1 VRIKK
6 LLNPALYI
14 MDSLSFKAKII
25 LSISALFLLLMAPSQ
40 EIFVNHYKRT
50 NIYKKQ
56 LIGLEYIK
64 MMYSLIR
71 IIQHHRADVN
81 AYLNGDKSKL
91 ESIEDDEERLD
102 LMKNSLYSYDAK
114 HLNILSSNQSF
125 AKAMGKILLV
135 KLNRID
141 SYKDSNTVF
150 KKHNEIIEL
159 IRNTILDISNTTKFG
174 ISKDLRIN
182 YLADML
188 QDKLLGIY
196 EQTGQL
202 KALCDMASDKNSL
215 IQEQRRILYS
225 LSTELAS
232 LKSDLL
238 DNDILTK
245 LPNYQTIQNQTT
257 DVADKLQ
264 RIISI
269 IDNDIVL
276 NQNLSSDINAF
287 SKQIEEAMHSQEQ
300 LYNLFL
306 YTYKYVLDE
315 LIEKSK
321 EELNHLI
328 LGFIIIVVIALYIY
342 IAFYISIADN
352 LKKLQ
357 MASEMISKGKT
368 DIHLKVKKKDEIGK
382 ALLAFNTMSDKLN
395 KNISFLNGYKLAID
409 KSSIVSKTN
418 LKGII
423 TYANDMFCE
432 VSGYSREELVGSP
445 HSIVRHPDV
454 PKETFKQMWKT
465 IKSKKVWKGVIKNRR
480 KDGTTYIVNATIIP
494 ILDNKNEIIE
504 YVAVRHDITELEKSK
519 EELKKQ
525 RIDILTGLPNR
536 NQLMEDLL
544 SAIKPILLYINID
557 DFSGFNDFYGKEISD
572 RTLICLA
579 NILKRVEK
587 EKRFRLYKLEAD
599 QFILLFEEGYI
610 SKDNFQF
617 FFDEF
622 IEYIEKTLEKE
633 NRISIS
639 ITAGVATY
647 YSNEDYQKLVL
658 YSNIARK
665 KAKQKHKKF
674 LIFNHKMRKNENYA
688 NNIEWIKRIKEAIA
702 EDRID
707 CYYQPIFNNKT
718 GKVEKYESLVRIID
732 RDGEPI
738 SPFFFLEIAK
748 KAKLYEQITKIII
761 DKSLKTFYNHPDI
774 EFSINLTVDDI
785 LSTNITNY
793 IYQKLEFYPN
803 PSRVVFEITE
813 SQEISD
819 YDIINKFIKYIKSFN
834 AKIAI
839 DDFGSGYAN
848 FEHILNIDADYI
860 KIDGSL
866 IKNIEFD
873 RNSYIITEAII
884 NFSKKLNR
892 KTITEFIHNKR
903 VYEIV
908 KELGADYSQGF
919 YLGVPSKNIDIKS
932 V

>member
-1 VRIKK
+1 VKIKK

-14 MDSLSFKAKII
+14 MDTLSFKAKII
-25 LSISALFLLLMAPSQ
+25 LSISALFLLLIAPSQ
-40 EIFVNHYKRT
+40 EIFVNHYRRT

-56 LIGLEYIK
+56 LVGLEYVRR
-64 MMYSLIR
+64 MYSLIR
-71 IIQHHRADVN
+71 IIQHHRADMN

-91 ESIEDDEERLD
+91 DSIEDDEERLE
-102 LMKNSLYSYDAK
+102 LMKESLYSYDTK
-114 HLNILSSNQSF
+114 HLNILSSNQNF

-135 KLNRID
+135 KLDRIKK
-141 SYKDSNTVF
+141 YKDSKSVF

-159 IRNTILDISNTTKFG
+159 IRNTILDISNATKFG

-202 KALCDMASDKNSL
+202 KALCDMASDKKSL

-232 LKSDLL
+232 LKSDLI

-245 LPNYQTIQNQTT
+245 LPNYQSIQNQTT

-269 IDNDIVL
+269 IDNDIIL
-276 NQNLSSDINAF
+276 NQNLSSDIDSF

-300 LYNLFL
+300 LYNVFL
-306 YTYKYVLDE
+306 YTYEYVLDE
-315 LIEKSK
+315 LIENSK
-321 EELNHLI
+321 KELDHLI
-328 LGFIIIVVIALYIY
+328 LGFIIITALALYVY

-352 LKKLQ
+352 LRKLQ
-357 MASEMISKGKT
+357 IASEMISKGKT
-368 DIHLKVKKKDEIGK
+368 DIHLKVKKRDEIGK

-432 VSGYSREELVGSP
+432 VSGYSREELIGSP

-454 PKETFKQMWKT
+454 PKKVFKEMWRT
-465 IKSKKVWKGVIKNRR
+465 IRAKKVWKGIIKNRR
-480 KDGTTYIVNATIIP
+480 KDGSTYIVNATIIP
-494 ILDNKNEIIE
+494 ILDNRNEIIE

-519 EELKKQ
+519 EEIQKQ
-525 RIDILTGLPNR
+525 RIDLLTGLPNR

-544 SAIKPILLYINID
+544 KAVKPILFYVNID
-557 DFSGFNDFYGKEISD
+557 DFSGFNDFYGKDISD

-579 NILKRVEK
+579 KVLKKIEEK
-587 EKRFRLYKLEAD
+587 KKFKLYKLEAD
-599 QFILLFEEGYI
+599 QFVLLFEEGYI
-610 SKDNFQF
+610 SKDNFEF
-617 FFDEF
+617 FFNEL
-622 IEYIEKTLEKE
+622 IEYIEKEIEKE

-665 KAKQKHKKF
+665 KAKQQHKKF
-674 LIFNHKMRKNENYA
+674 LIFNHNMRKSENYA
-688 NNIEWIKRIKEAIA
+688 NNIEWIRRIKEAIA

-761 DKSLKTFYNHPDI
+761 DKSLKTFYNYPDI

-793 IYQKLEFYPN
+793 IYQRLESYPN

-819 YDIINKFIKYIKSFN
+819 YEIINQFIKYVKSFN

-892 KTITEFIHNKR
+892 KTITEFIHNRR

-919 YLGVPSKNIDIKS
+919 YLGVPSKTIDIKS
-932 V
+932 T

>member
-1 VRIKK
+1 VDIKK

-14 MDSLSFKAKII
+14 MNRLSFKVKI
-25 LSISALFLLLMAPSQ
+25 LFSISILFLLLIFPSQ
-40 EIFVNHYKRT
+40 KIFISHYTRT
-50 NIYKKQ
+50 NIYNQQ

-64 MMYSLIR
+64 IMYKLIR
-71 IIQHHRADVN
+71 VIQLHRADVN
-81 AYLNGDKSKL
+81 SYLSGDKSK
-91 ESIEDDEERLD
+91 IENIKEDEERLD
-102 LMKNSLYSYDAK
+102 LVKKSLYSYDAK

-125 AKAMGKILLV
+125 AKAMGRFLLV
-135 KLNRID
+135 KLDNID
-141 SYKDSNTVF
+141 NYSSSDMLF
-150 KKHNEIIEL
+150 KEHNEIIKL
-159 IRNTILDISNTTKFG
+159 IKETIFDISNATKFS
-174 ISKDLRIN
+174 ISKDLRVN

-196 EQTGQL
+196 EQSGQL
-202 KALCDMASDKNSL
+202 QALCDMALNQKSL

-232 LKSDLL
+232 LKSDLI

-245 LPNYQTIQNQTT
+245 LPNYQSIQNQTT

-264 RIISI
+264 KIISI
-269 IDNDIVL
+269 IDNDIIL
-276 NQNLSSDINAF
+276 NQNLSYDMKLF
-287 SKQIEEAMHSQEQ
+287 SKRIEEAMHSQEQ
-300 LYNLFL
+300 LYNIFL
-306 YTYKYVLDE
+306 YTYKYVIDE
-315 LIEKSK
+315 LKAKSK
-321 EELNHLI
+321 EELIELI
-328 LGFIIIVVIALYIY
+328 IGFVLITFVALYIY

-357 MASEMISKGKT
+357 EASEMISKGKT
-368 DIHLKVKKKDEIGK
+368 DIHLKVTKKDEIGK
-382 ALLAFNTMSDKLN
+382 ALLAFNTMSDRLN
-395 KNISFLNGYKLAID
+395 KNISFLNGYKMAID

-423 TYANDMFCE
+423 TYANDMFCK
-432 VSGYSREELVGSP
+432 VSGYSKEELIGSP

-454 PKETFKQMWKT
+454 PKEVFRQMWRT
-465 IKSKKVWKGVIKNRR
+465 IKAKKVWKGVVKNRR
-480 KDGTTYIVNATIIP
+480 KDGSTYIVNATIIP

-504 YVAVRHDITELEKSK
+504 YVAVRHDITELERSK

-536 NQLMEDLL
+536 NQLMEDLI
-544 SAIKPILLYINID
+544 SAVKPILFYVNID

-572 RTLICLA
+572 RTLVCLSKVLSR
-579 NILKRVEK
+579 IKE

-599 QFILLFEEGYI
+599 QFVLLFEEGYI

-617 FFDEF
+617 FFEKL
-622 IEYIEKTLEKE
+622 IEYIEKSVEKE

-647 YSNEDYQKLVL
+647 YSNEDYQKLIL

-665 KAKQKHKKF
+665 KAKQQHKKF
-674 LIFNHKMRKNENYA
+674 LIFNHNMRKSEDYA
-688 NNIEWIKRIKEAIA
+688 HNIEWIKRIKEAIA

-718 GKVEKYESLVRIID
+718 GKIEKYESLVRIID

-748 KAKLYEQITKIII
+748 RAKLYERITKIII
-761 DKSLKTFYNHPDI
+761 DKSLKKFLSYPDI

-785 LSTNITNY
+785 LSPNITNY
-793 IYQKLEFYPN
+793 IYQRLESYPN

-819 YDIINKFIKYIKSFN
+819 YEIINQFIKYVKSFN

-884 NFSKKLNR
+884 NFSKKINR
-892 KTITEFIHNKR
+892 KTITEFIHNKK

-908 KELGADYSQGF
+908 KKLGADYSQGF
-919 YLGVPSKNIDIKS
+919 YLGVPSKDIEIQS
-932 V
+932 S